1 MKVYEVGV
9 YNSVVKKIIRSGGT
23 LPKHSTISP
32 EFENTLY
39 FERVAVSEEDV
50 RIRVHNEYPKS
61 LGYVIDYVNKVMDN
75 EEDRN

>member
-39 FERVAVSEEDV
+39 FERVAASEEDA
-50 RIRVHNEYPKS
+50 RIRVHNEDPKS